1 MAAPLEGN
9 RFLWQRPLRRKRQ
22 AGVWLIVALV
32 GLAFIRMLPDPLFQV
47 PYTTAVYDR
56 NGQLLGARIAADD
69 QWRFPPGDSAL
80 NPKYVAALIRYE
92 DKRFYRHCGIDL
104 LALGRAIRQNLQRNR
119 IVSGASTLTMQTV
132 RLARN
137 RPRTFWEKGVEML
150 WAFRMELSYSKEEIL
165 QLYAAHAPFGGNVVG
180 IEAASW
186 RYFNHGT
193 EELSWAE
200 AALLAV
206 LPNSPALIHPGKNNQ
221 LLKHKRDQLLTRLKE
236 AHCLN
241 EAEWRLALEEELPA
255 TLHTLPQLAPHLV
268 AHFHRTCPGRQIRS
282 SIDADI
288 QQQVEEAVERWSGK
302 LAPALIRNM
311 AVVVVSVRN
320 SQAVAYCGNVPD
332 DRLSGHVD
340 IIRAPRSS
348 GSILKPFL
356 YAAALQEGVILPH
369 TLLPDVPVNLNG
381 FSPHNFNYLYDGAV
395 SAGQAL
401 SRSLNVPMVL
411 LLRQYGVAKFHH
423 FLQSAGFTTL
433 NRSPNDYGLSLILGG
448 GEVTLWELAQAY
460 TAMANAISGGS
471 QQALRLSAAEAP
483 ARWQRPPFSQASAW
497 LTFLALKEL
506 NRPEEIDWKEIPS
519 MQTIAW
525 KTGTSF
531 GFRDAWAVGATPEY
545 VVAVWVGNA
554 TGEGN
559 ASLIGAHTAGP
570 LMFEVFN
577 FLPRSRWFTRPQ
589 KGFVRAEV
597 CRQSGHLKGR
607 FCTETDTLEICPKG
621 LFSEACPYHQPAKEA
636 DGGTHSVFRLP
647 PAWGWYYQQKHPE
660 YAAQSGG
667 TQPTTPHM
675 PMQFLYPTGNF
686 ARVSLPKQWDGS
698 PGQITLELV
707 HEQGDA
713 VVFWHVDGAY
723 RSSTQF
729 IHKLSLQLEAGTHR
743 ITAIDAEEHRLE
755 LTIVVEP

>member
-1 MAAPLEGN
+1 
-9 RFLWQRPLRRKRQ
+9 
-22 AGVWLIVALV
+22 
-32 GLAFIRMLPDPLFQV
+32 MLPNPLFQV

-80 NPKYVAALIRYE
+80 NPKYVTALISYE
-92 DKRFYRHCGIDL
+92 DKRFYRHCGIDF
-104 LALGRAIRQNLQRNR
+104 LALGRAIRQNIQRNR
-119 IVSGASTLTMQTV
+119 IISGASTITMQTI

-165 QLYAAHAPFGGNVVG
+165 KLYAAHAPFGGNVVG
-180 IEAASW
+180 LEAASW

-206 LPNSPALIHPGKNNQ
+206 LPNSPALIRPGKNNQ
-221 LLKHKRDQLLTRLKE
+221 LLKNKRDQLLAKMKE
-236 AHCLN
+236 NRYLN
-241 EAEWRLALEEELPA
+241 SEEFQLAMEEELPT
-255 TLHTLPQLAPHLV
+255 TLHALPQMAPHLV
-268 AHFHRTCPGRQIRS
+268 ATLHKTHPGEQIRS

-288 QQQVEEAVERWSGK
+288 QQQVEQAVERWSGK
-302 LAPALIRNM
+302 LAPARIRNM
-311 AVVVVSVRN
+311 AVVVTSVRN
-320 SQAVAYCGNVPD
+320 SQVVAYCGNSPY

-340 IIRAPRSS
+340 IVRSPRSS

-356 YAAALQEGVILPH
+356 YAAALQEGTILPH

-395 SAGQAL
+395 PADQAL

-411 LLRQYGVAKFHH
+411 LLRQYGVSKFQQ

-433 NRSPNDYGLSLILGG
+433 NRNADDYGLSLILGG

-460 TAMANAISGGS
+460 TAMANAINGTP
-471 QQALRLSAAEAP
+471 QQKLRISAREQP
-483 ARWQRPPFSQASAW
+483 AYWKQPPFSQPAAW
-497 LTFLALKEL
+497 LTFNALKEL

-531 GFRDAWAVGATPEY
+531 GFRDAWAVGATPKY

-559 ASLIGAHTAGP
+559 SSLIGAHTAGP

-577 FLPRSRWFTRPQ
+577 FLPRSRWFTQPQ
-589 KGFVRAEV
+589 QGFVRAEV

-607 FCTETDTLEICPKG
+607 FCTETDTMNICPKG
-621 LFSEACPYHQPAKEA
+621 LFSDACPYHQPAK
-636 DGGTHSVFRLP
+636 GTEEGAQSVFLLP

-660 YAAQSGG
+660 YAAQNSS
-667 TQPTTPHM
+667 TQTAASHN
-675 PMQFLYPTGNF
+675 PMQFIYPTGNY
-686 ARVSLPKQWDGS
+686 AKVSLPKQMDGS
-698 PGQITLELV
+698 PGTITLELV
-707 HEQGDA
+707 HEQDDA
-713 VVFWHVDGAY
+713 MVFWHVDGSY
-723 RSSTQF
+723 MSSTQF
-729 IHKLSLQLEAGTHR
+729 IHKLNLHLEPGTHR
-743 ITAIDAEEHRLE
+743 ITAIDEKENRQNITL
-755 LTIVVEP
+755 IVE